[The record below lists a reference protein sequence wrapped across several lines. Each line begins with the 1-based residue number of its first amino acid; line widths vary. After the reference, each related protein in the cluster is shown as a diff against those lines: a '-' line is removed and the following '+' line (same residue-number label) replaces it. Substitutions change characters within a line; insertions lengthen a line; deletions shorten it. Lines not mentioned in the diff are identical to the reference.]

1 MKYQFL
7 SLLVLFFPMASH
19 GHHPMGGEVPETAI
33 QGLLSGLGHP
43 IIELDHFLFVVG
55 FACLLAFCS
64 RQIITHT
71 GLFLALTIVGTL
83 GHLALPDL
91 PFIETGIFLTIVI
104 VGGFLL
110 AQRLDSARLYWFLA
124 PVAGLLH
131 GYGYGG
137 AVVGAENTAVFA
149 YLIGFTMIQAVL
161 MLSLVYLVRRLA
173 RNCPEGKFALY
184 RSINGAM
191 LIGFAFFV

>member
-1 MKYQFL
+1 MKHP
-7 SLLVLFFPMASH
+7 LLKLPLLFPMASH
-19 GHHPMGGEVPETAI
+19 GHHPMGGDAPETVI

-55 FACLLAFCS
+55 FAGLLALCS
-64 RQIITHT
+64 RQILTHT
-71 GLFLALTIVGTL
+71 GLFLALAIMGTL
-83 GHLALPDL
+83 GHLARPDL
-91 PFIETGIFLTIVI
+91 PYMEAGIFLTTVI

-110 AQRLDSARLYWFLA
+110 VQKLDSARLLWFLA

-137 AVVGAENTAVFA
+137 AVVGAENNAVFA
-149 YLIGFTMIQAVL
+149 YLIGFTIIQAVL
-161 MLSLVYLVRRLA
+161 MLSLVYLVRGLA

-184 RSINGAM
+184 RSISGVM
-191 LIGFAFFV
+191 LIGLALFV